1 MRGEILARRYAKAL
15 LELGLEEKALDRIG
29 EEMARLA
36 QTFKEEPVLLTY
48 LSLREAKGEKKKNIL
63 AGLQKALLLS
73 PWIHNLLTLLLKG
86 RRIQIFPTIAKV
98 FEALV
103 REEEGRVVAK
113 IETAEKKS
121 IEGLKEELKKS
132 LEKLTRKKVDLKIE
146 ENRQLIGGLRVSI
159 GDTIYDASLAGE
171 LERIKEAFYGN

>member
-15 LELGLEEKALDRIG
+15 LDLGLEENALERIG

-36 QTFKEEPVLLTY
+36 QTFQKEPVLLTY
-48 LSLREAKGEKKKNIL
+48 LSLREANLEKKKNIL

-73 PWIHNLLTLLLKG
+73 PWIHQLLHLLLKG
-86 RRIQIFPTIAKV
+86 GRIQIFPAIAKV

-113 IETAEKKS
+113 IEAAEKKS
-121 IEGLKEELKKS
+121 VEGLKEELKKS
-132 LEKLTRKKVDLKIE
+132 LEKLTGKKVELAIE
-146 ENRQLIGGLRVSI
+146 ENRHLIGGLRVSI

-171 LERIKEAFYGN
+171 MERIKEAFYGN